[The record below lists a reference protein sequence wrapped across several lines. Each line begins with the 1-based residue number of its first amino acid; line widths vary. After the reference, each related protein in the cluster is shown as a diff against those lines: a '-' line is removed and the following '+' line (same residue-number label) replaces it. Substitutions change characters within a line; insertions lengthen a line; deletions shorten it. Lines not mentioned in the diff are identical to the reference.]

1 MTDLVFDFDG
11 RSVRTVTVVVVA
23 VIVTPYALD
32 NPAINSADLILV
44 AAPIVVLWLGIRRRR
59 PRKPSQPWIQD
70 IPEDHP
76 DALGSLNLLERR
88 HQPWRHQPPN

>member
-1 MTDLVFDFDG
+1 MIRCIFIAL
-11 RSVRTVTVVVVA
+11 VVVSA
-23 VIVTPYALD
+23 VFVTPHALD

-59 PRKPSQPWIQD
+59 PREPRQPWMQD

-76 DALGSLNLLERR
+76 DALGSLDLLERQ
-88 HQPWRHQPPN
+88 HQPWRRPAN

>member
-1 MTDLVFDFDG
+1 MIRAILTAL
-11 RSVRTVTVVVVA
+11 VVVIAVLVA
-23 VIVTPYALD
+23 PHALD
-32 NPAINSADLILV
+32 DPAINSADLILV

-59 PRKPSQPWIQD
+59 PRDLRQPWIQD

-76 DALGSLNLLERR
+76 DALGSLDLLERQ